1 MEITRESM
9 PQLLEGAKESAGLLM
24 GIGVLTVIVGLI
36 SLVWPWA
43 SGAAVVMVIGL
54 AMFVGGV
61 ARLVGAFTMGS
72 FGRGTLAFIG
82 GTLTLL
88 AGLLL
93 IVRPDVGLATLT
105 LLLGAYLLV
114 DGIFGAVFAFQVR
127 PEKGWGWILFSAA
140 VSFLLGILLMK
151 EWPLSGVWAIGT
163 MVGISLLFSGI
174 TMISISSAARKF
186 VKAVKGV

>member
-1 MEITRESM
+1 
-9 PQLLEGAKESAGLLM
+9 
-24 GIGVLTVIVGLI
+24 
-36 SLVWPWA
+36 
-43 SGAAVVMVIGL
+43 
-54 AMFVGGV
+54 
-61 ARLVGAFTMGS
+61 
-72 FGRGTLAFIG
+72 
-82 GTLTLL
+82 
-88 AGLLL
+88 
-93 IVRPDVGLATLT
+93 